1 MSQIDAASPTSPADA
16 RPGPVSD
23 ALVSSAPPDRDG
35 GTHLPRNARPAILV
49 GSAVL
54 AAVFLG
60 IGGWSAMAPL
70 SSGVIAHGTVVFEGR
85 RQSVQH
91 LEGGIIQEILVQ
103 EGTEVARGD
112 VLVRLDTTQVQSRVA
127 RIRNLLVVNEA
138 QAARLM
144 AEINRDNAIVFPD
157 ALVQDSRRWGWDSI
171 LNRERDLFVERQR
184 SLEGQIALL
193 EAKAEQFTTEI
204 GGLDEQEAAQ
214 VDQIALL
221 ADEIADLRELLASN
235 LVPRARVNAL
245 ERENAR
251 LRGMNGEVVARRA
264 QARESIA
271 EARLQAEQLRQQ
283 FRQDSVS
290 ALRETENEI
299 SDLREQLVSVMDIL
313 TRSDIVAPQSGRVQN
328 LDVHTLGSIIQ
339 PGRPLMEIAPLD
351 DTLMIEA
358 RVAPQDIDSVSIGQ
372 SAEVRISALNLRM
385 TPAVFGTVRSVSGDS
400 IVDESAQ
407 STYFLAVIDIAAG
420 ELEKLGS
427 KRVQAGMPAEVV
439 LPTGERTLIDY
450 LISPLTDAM
459 SRGLL
464 ER

>member
-1 MSQIDAASPTSPADA
+1 
-16 RPGPVSD
+16 
-23 ALVSSAPPDRDG
+23 
-35 GTHLPRNARPAILV
+35 
-49 GSAVL
+49 
-54 AAVFLG
+54 
-60 IGGWSAMAPL
+60 
-70 SSGVIAHGTVVFEGR
+70 
-85 RQSVQH
+85 
-91 LEGGIIQEILVQ
+91 
-103 EGTEVARGD
+103 
-112 VLVRLDTTQVQSRVA
+112 
-127 RIRNLLVVNEA
+127 
-138 QAARLM
+138 M
-144 AEINRDNAIVFPD
+144 AEINRGNAIVFPD
-157 ALVQDSRRWGWDSI
+157 TLVQDAHNWGWDGI
-171 LNRERDLFVERQR
+171 LDRERELFVERHR

-193 EAKAEQFTTEI
+193 DAKAEQFTTEI

-214 VDQIALL
+214 ADQIAIL
-221 ADEIADLRELLASN
+221 ANEITDLRALLESN

-264 QARESIA
+264 QAHESIA

-283 FRQDSVS
+283 FRQDAVS

-328 LDVHTLGSIIQ
+328 VDVHTLGSIIQ

-420 ELEKLGS
+420 ELDKLGS
-427 KRVQAGMPAEVV
+427 QRVQAGMPAEVV

-450 LISPLTDAM
+450 LISPLTDAL

>member
-1 MSQIDAASPTSPADA
+1 
-16 RPGPVSD
+16 
-23 ALVSSAPPDRDG
+23 
-35 GTHLPRNARPAILV
+35 
-49 GSAVL
+49 
-54 AAVFLG
+54 
-60 IGGWSAMAPL
+60 
-70 SSGVIAHGTVVFEGR
+70 
-85 RQSVQH
+85 
-91 LEGGIIQEILVQ
+91 
-103 EGTEVARGD
+103 
-112 VLVRLDTTQVQSRVA
+112 
-127 RIRNLLVVNEA
+127 
-138 QAARLM
+138 
-144 AEINRDNAIVFPD
+144 
-157 ALVQDSRRWGWDSI
+157 
-171 LNRERDLFVERQR
+171 
-184 SLEGQIALL
+184 
-193 EAKAEQFTTEI
+193 
-204 GGLDEQEAAQ
+204 
-214 VDQIALL
+214 
-221 ADEIADLRELLASN
+221 
-235 LVPRARVNAL
+235 
-245 ERENAR
+245 
-251 LRGMNGEVVARRA
+251 MNGEVVARRA
-264 QARESIA
+264 QAHESIA

-283 FRQDSVS
+283 FRQDAVS

-328 LDVHTLGSIIQ
+328 VDVHTLGSIIQ

-420 ELEKLGS
+420 ELDKLGS
-427 KRVQAGMPAEVV
+427 QRVQAGMPAEVV

-450 LISPLTDAM
+450 LISPLTDAL